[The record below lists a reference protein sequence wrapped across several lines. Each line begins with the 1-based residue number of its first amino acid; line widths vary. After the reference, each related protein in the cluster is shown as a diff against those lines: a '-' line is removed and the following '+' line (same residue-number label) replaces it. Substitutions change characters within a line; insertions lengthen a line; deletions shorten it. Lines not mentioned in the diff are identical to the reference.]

1 MRINKFMNWTLAS
14 GRHAYSWAKNP
25 IAAHRVV
32 LNLFILTF
40 VSLASEGS
48 FAALNQGNYP
58 DWATRW
64 PAQELYEQ
72 DCQPLWIQNKYGPFD
87 YRSAGAAD
95 RQLVDGAHFSLEYEA
110 YLKGQKK
117 SSRHANEL
125 PPAAGFS
132 YTLWAFPNHPQA
144 LAAMEDLGIRHKT
157 ERLPRA
163 YFRVHCFFQRAVRF
177 APDDALVRS
186 IYGYYYARR
195 GKVAEAR
202 IQLEKAESLDSISTN
217 SSVYAA
223 FAYIEIKD
231 YEKALAAAK
240 QAYSLGYSL
249 PGLRRKLERAGV
261 WKD

>member
-1 MRINKFMNWTLAS
+1 MALHLFLLA
-14 GRHAYSWAKNP
+14 
-25 IAAHRVV
+25 
-32 LNLFILTF
+32 F
-40 VSLASEGS
+40 VSATPGGT

-72 DCQPLWIQNKYGPFD
+72 DCRPLWIPNKYGPFD
-87 YRSAGAAD
+87 YRSAGQSD
-95 RQLVDGAHFSLEYEA
+95 RELVEGAHFSQEYEA

-125 PPAAGFS
+125 PPAAGFG
-132 YTLWAFPNHPQA
+132 YTLWSFPNHPQA
-144 LAAMEDLGIRHKT
+144 LAAMEDLGIRLKT
-157 ERLPRA
+157 ERLPGA
-163 YFRVHCFFQRAVRF
+163 LLRVHCFFQRAVRF

-195 GKVAEAR
+195 GKVAEAN
-202 IQLEKAESLDSISTN
+202 IQLEKAESLDSIGTN
-217 SSVYAA
+217 TSVYAA

-231 YEKALAAAK
+231 YKKALAAAK
-240 QAYSLGYSL
+240 KAYSLGYSL
-249 PGLRRKLERAGV
+249 PGLRRRLERAGV